1 MAKRKYKVLV
11 WVNEN
16 EKPIRSRY
24 FNSAK
29 EAEAYDN
36 RSLKRRNDVEKVTF
50 NHFEKGKWNEYLG
63 RTRNIPW

>member
-1 MAKRKYKVLV
+1 MRKYKVLV

-50 NHFEKGKWNEYLG
+50 
-63 RTRNIPW
+63 P